1 MGPVAC
7 VPLLLFAGFFIKNEM
22 IPVYLKW
29 CSYGSFVRY
38 AFEGS
43 LISVYGESLTGNKR
57 GLIPCVAEEDAEPTE
72 DLFDLTN
79 ECVLENPTL
88 IMDQFDAKGE
98 NFGWD
103 CAMLIFFF
111 LALRILSFIA
121 LKVKVSDYQNLFHS
135 ISSSSEIDFILF

>member
-22 IPVYLKW
+22 IPWYLQW

-43 LISVYGESLTGNKR
+43 LISVYGENFSGKERETV
-57 GLIPCVAEEDAEPTE
+57 PCLAEEDEYSGIWGLLDACPLSEPRMI
-72 DLFDLTN
+72 LK
-79 ECVLENPTL
+79 
-88 IMDQFDAKGE
+88 QFDANSK

-103 CAMLIFFF
+103 CAMMIVFF
-111 LALRILSFIA
+111 LVLRIMAYLA
-121 LKVKVSDYQNLFHS
+121 LKIKVRLNFYTFIYQNFKQ
-135 ISSSSEIDFILF
+135 IV